1 MRFVKTDK
9 MTKGEIQAS
18 PLMSISAQPA
28 VYNKANNQAHYYMAI
43 PQGNV
48 LYKHILFGFLKS

>member
-1 MRFVKTDK
+1 